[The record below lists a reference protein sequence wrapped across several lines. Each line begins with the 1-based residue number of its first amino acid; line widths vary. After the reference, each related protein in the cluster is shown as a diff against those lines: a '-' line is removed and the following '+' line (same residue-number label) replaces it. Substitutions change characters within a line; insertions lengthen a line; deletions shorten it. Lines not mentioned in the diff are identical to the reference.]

1 MQYQFSNLF
10 LDQNELF
17 NQPLNNISPFLLEN
31 NKSQIEKIYNFYRS
45 DINLLYVNGFLGTG
59 KVDIINYSINFLS
72 AETIVLKYNC
82 FNSTILDDILLSF
95 FVDFKKL
102 ADQKLISEPRTKTEN
117 FTQKINSYF
126 ANIEKSFVVIID
138 SFEEILEENRQE
150 ILDFIFHLNS
160 MEKVKI
166 IIIGRT
172 FESKY
177 FNNVRIERV
186 TTTALE
192 KQIFDKYLKSEKI
205 KASSGVIEEFYK
217 HTRGYYLFTTLSIKL
232 MKKEELSLVDFLINL
247 KNSYL
252 PLDKF
257 LEKQSLKLIPQNEK
271 NLFLFLATIRHSVSI
286 DLLKKINLCNEENIK
301 TLVENLII
309 TTEDSK
315 IFVQDYFKEEADSL
329 SSPGFLQK
337 VHQYIIDLY
346 STQLPL
352 KPLERDICVSRQTMR
367 KEIEY
372 HNFFLPKKPKL
383 IENPALDIN
392 YLSYSKVFTQDEK
405 SLNENFKATTEEKA
419 EPIQIDLPQKKNI
432 QINLENLPFQQQE
445 QKKEQTKKY
454 INYENKSS
462 FDEKDI
468 VEPENLSLNELIEL
482 AKQAEKHYNYQ
493 EVIEL
498 YKKAILK
505 TGDANY
511 KNNLPVIYTKIAF
524 AYQKSANHEKA
535 LNYYTMAHDFYK
547 ESQDFVKMNYIKFNM
562 AKIFYDT
569 YKIDNA
575 KTLFTEITQSQSSPP
590 SLLIKSHL
598 QLANLEDNLS
608 NSQDAIEYYKKAL
621 MISDNTIPPEIL
633 SELYFKYALT
643 ADDKNDTQ
651 TAIEFY
657 DKCIK
662 LTGNTKVNKFLS
674 PAYSNIAT
682 LYLEKND
689 TNNAILNYK
698 KAYGIDKQNNN
709 LEGVYYSSSKLAS
722 ILQRRQPEEAL
733 EYLNIALNCAKLIKD
748 IFYIVSANLAIGDFY
763 YDKNQNEF
771 ALKYYINALDLA
783 QNNFSKDN
791 INKINLRINDIKFR
805 VGAEKFEN
813 LVEIIRE
820 QME

>member
-45 DINLLYVNGFLGTG
+45 DINLFYVNGFLGTG
-59 KVDIINYSINFLS
+59 KVDVINYSINFLS

-205 KASSGVIEEFYK
+205 KAPSGVIEEFYK

-257 LEKQSLKLIPQNEK
+257 LEKKSLKLIPQNEK
-271 NLFLFLATIRHSVSI
+271 NLFLLLATIRHPVSI
-286 DLLKKINLCNEENIK
+286 DLLKKINLYNEEDIK
-301 TLVENLII
+301 ILIENLII
-309 TTEDSK
+309 TIENSK
-315 IFVQDYFKEEADSL
+315 IFVQDYFKEEADNL
-329 SSPGFLQK
+329 SSPNFLQK

-346 STQLPL
+346 ATQLPL
-352 KPLERDICVSRQTMR
+352 KPLERDICISRQTMR

-372 HNFFLPKKPKL
+372 HKFFLPKKPKL
-383 IENPALDIN
+383 METPTLDIN
-392 YLSYSKVFTQDEK
+392 YLSYSKIFTQDEK
-405 SLNENFKATTEEKA
+405 TLDENSRATQDEKT
-419 EPIQIDLPQKKNI
+419 EPIQIDLPRKKNI
-432 QINLENLPFQQQE
+432 QINLENLPFQQNE
-445 QKKEQTKKY
+445 QKESKTKEY
-454 INYENKSS
+454 VYHENKPY
-462 FDEKDI
+462 FKEKII
-468 VEPENLSLNELIEL
+468 VEPENLSLNELMEL
-482 AKQAEKHYNYQ
+482 AKQAEKNYNYQ

-505 TGDANY
+505 TDDANY

-535 LNYYTMAHDFYK
+535 LNYYTLAHDFYK

-575 KTLFTEITQSQSSPP
+575 KTLFTEITQSQSSLP
-590 SLLIKSHL
+590 SLIIKSYL

-709 LEGVYYSSSKLAS
+709 LEGVYYSSSKLAA

-733 EYLNIALNCAKLIKD
+733 EYLNIALDCAKLIKD

-805 VGAEKFEN
+805 VGVEKFEN
-813 LVEIIRE
+813 LVEIIRK